1 MWLKSTDL
9 GELRHDLP
17 SCIYELSEDWRD
29 LPAVSRQEATPVRE
43 LVSEVEPVLLYES
56 LEALDSPVV
65 RIQQQLSYGTGLTGP
80 IPAVRTVNHHAHST
94 RHRLQ

>member
-1 MWLKSTDL
+1 MWWKSSDL

-29 LPAVSRQEATPVRE
+29 LPAVSSQEAAPVRE

-56 LEALDSPVV
+56 LEPLDSPVV
-65 RIQQQLSYGTGLTGP
+65 RIQ
-80 IPAVRTVNHHAHST
+80 
-94 RHRLQ
+94 

>member
-1 MWLKSTDL
+1 MWWKSSDL

-29 LPAVSRQEATPVRE
+29 LPAVSSQEAAPVRE

-80 IPAVRTVNHHAHST
+80 IPAVRTVNHHAYST